1 MHLTSSLRSSGSRFL
16 SPRAI
21 RGAALAFMFTAALLS
36 PAARAITAPATP
48 PEFPDTTHVHEGCYI
63 SSVAYLARFAAEFP
77 GEFGAPCSVHPR
89 IYPRPH
95 TVALLTWAGEW
106 WLRDEFA
113 GVMRLNL
120 PVASREITET
130 VRRRAELMLDR
141 RVRRLSPAD
150 RERILSLGLHGRRAV
165 DASYE
170 IAQAARLLPFASA
183 LYRVKSDGR
192 EIPVLFFRPGPGRI
206 ALYDPQFG
214 TATAETAGTNSAK
227 LVEAIAARLGY
238 NVTSVRPDPIHLS
251 GREVDLAGV
260 GSVGGSGL

>member
-1 MHLTSSLRSSGSRFL
+1 MHLTFSLRYSGSRFL
-16 SPRAI
+16 AGHAI

-36 PAARAITAPATP
+36 PAARATTAPATP
-48 PEFPDTTHVHEGCYI
+48 PDFPDTTHVREGCYI

-89 IYPRPH
+89 IYPRRH

-130 VRRRAELMLDR
+130 VRRRAEVTLDR
-141 RVRRLSPAD
+141 RVRGLSASE
-150 RERILSLGLHGRRAV
+150 RARILSLGLHGNRAV
-165 DASYE
+165 DAARE
-170 IAQAARLLPFASA
+170 VALAAQLLPFASA
-183 LYRVKSDGR
+183 VYHVESNGR
-192 EIPVLFFRPGPGRI
+192 EIPVLFFRPSPGCI

-214 TATAETAGTNSAK
+214 TATAETDCPSDSA
-227 LVEAIAARLGY
+227 LVELVAQRLGY
-238 NVTSVRPDPIHLS
+238 RVTCVRHDFGPL
-251 GREVDLAGV
+251 LAQATP
-260 GSVGGSGL
+260 